1 MTRRRGSILV
11 RTVDCG
17 ELLLRWS
24 SMNSSGTLVGG
35 MGGGKRESH
44 VISCGLAH
52 VTSHGVVHHARQ
64 FYPSRE
70 VLEGITLNCVELS
83 HDLI

>member
-1 MTRRRGSILV
+1 MV

-17 ELLLRWS
+17 ELLVQWS

-52 VTSHGVVHHARQ
+52 VT
-64 FYPSRE
+64 
-70 VLEGITLNCVELS
+70 
-83 HDLI
+83 